1 MNFMKKKFFIV
12 SLISVLLASNISA
25 QFKASGVKWDES
37 YTFDLNNVTKIEFY
51 QNGKLMRT
59 MTYRT
64 CYQSDGDNFDVK
76 YMPEGRGMAFETVL
90 DKKSQVGIQIMGI
103 PGEKTTT
110 YNAGAYKYIPDNE
123 LKKLDLVATS
133 ETKSIAGLNCKKYTY
148 TYQKIFG
155 EVWITDEVNLSN
167 DLGMFRSCKMIAKHN
182 TLSVPGFVME
192 MTTED
197 AKGGKT
203 LMTTVSLK
211 NQEKYTVNLKGVDMS
226 TAINKVSYFIIN
238 L

>member
-1 MNFMKKKFFIV
+1 MEKKIFIV
-12 SLISVLLASNISA
+12 SLILVLLTITISA

-76 YMPEGRGMAFETVL
+76 YMPEGRGMAFETIL
-90 DKKSQVGIQIMGI
+90 DKKNQVGIQIMGV
-103 PGEKTTT
+103 PQAPNTT
-110 YNAGAYKYIPDNE
+110 YNAGAYKYVPDNE

-133 ETKSIAGLNCKKYTY
+133 ETKSIAGFNCKKYTY

>member
-1 MNFMKKKFFIV
+1 MKKLTFI
-12 SLISVLLASNISA
+12 LTVLLIIPTFNIFG
-25 QFKASGVKWDES
+25 QFKASGVKWDDS
-37 YTFDLNNVTKIEFY
+37 YTFDMYNVSKIEFY
-51 QNGKLMRT
+51 QNGKMMRAQT
-59 MTYRT
+59 FRT
-64 CYQSDGDNFDVK
+64 CYQSDGENFDVK
-76 YMPEGRGMAFETVL
+76 YMPERGMAFETIL
-90 DKKSQVGIQIMGI
+90 DRKNQVGIQIMGL
-103 PGEKTTT
+103 PGASSTT
-110 YNAGAYKYIPDNE
+110 YNAGAYKYIPDAE

-133 ETKSIAGLNCKKYTY
+133 ETKSIAGFNCKKYTY

-197 AKGGKT
+197 AKGGRT

-211 NQEKYTVNLKGVDMS
+211 NQEKYTVNLKGVSMS